1 MRKKKKK
8 YLILPSALLIAL
20 LICGTVSA
28 SAETAG
34 DGNAAEEITEAVE
47 TEEGSVGAETEE
59 IVETIQPDCS
69 SWAVA
74 EVSEA
79 ISRGL
84 VPEHLQSNYQQPV
97 TRGELAELT
106 AYYMLYHKPE
116 GTTLKEMWAEKEEL
130 WNESRELNYTYP
142 EQYRYYEENVFSDTN
157 EELYN
162 RMYQFHYIE
171 GYPDGTF
178 RPDSNVKRKEAAELL
193 WHPLSE
199 NVAGFGM
206 PVSWYTR
213 AIYQFQDIDEI
224 RDTWYEDAVSYM
236 WDFGCIKGYSD
247 TIYGPEDLMTREQA
261 IVTILRML
269 VSDHSI
275 ESIN

>member
-1 MRKKKKK
+1 MKR
-8 YLILPSALLIAL
+8 IISMLLIAL

-84 VPEHLQSNYQQPV
+84 VPEHLQSDYQQPV

-178 RPDSNVKRKEAAELL
+178 QPDSNVKRKEAAELL

-269 VSDHSI
+269 VRDHSI